1 MVGKLTS
8 DAKLSGHVAP
18 VLMGQSHPTYGM
30 SQNDLM
36 AKILNAQGNGN
47 LKFSLSRGLKLL
59 TTAMS

>member
-36 AKILNAQGNGN
+36 AKILNAQVI